1 MAVQGRRLSEPGLG
15 GLFAP
20 FNLADLQ
27 VPATDDRFSMAWHE
41 FCFRMHT
48 GLAAMLNWKGA
59 NVMNLLTVEPTS
71 NAVGMNEKPWCAEW
85 ISRRSWRDSQQREL
99 AIRAGGCSVKGRR
112 RAVNQDCFYYD
123 PAGPFL
129 VADGMG
135 GMQSGEVASTMA
147 IDVLS
152 HRLAPDRLRDLSDC
166 EVITTMKNALMDT
179 NREILAGGEQCHEHR
194 GMGTTIVVGLQR
206 EAQFYLAHVGD
217 SRAYRLRS
225 GVLEL
230 LTVDH
235 TMAQSLLEGGAITPK
250 QAACHPWRHVL
261 WNALGGREG
270 KCKPDLR
277 VLDLLPGDRFLL
289 TTDGLTSAVS
299 DEVIRQ
305 TMCSL
310 ADPIDAAQQL
320 VDQAVSAEASDDAT
334 CVAIYF
340 DPHDSGRAK
349 RGVRP
354 SCLEKHSIAAA
365 QHALASR
372 QRLF

>member
-1 MAVQGRRLSEPGLG
+1 MAD
-15 GLFAP
+15 F
-20 FNLADLQ
+20 Q
-27 VPATDDRFSMAWHE
+27 VPVSDDRFSMAWHE
-41 FCFRMHT
+41 FCFRMHA
-48 GLAAMLNWKGA
+48 GLAAMLNWKGT
-59 NVMNLLTVEPTS
+59 NVMNLLLVEPAS
-71 NAVGMNEKPWCAEW
+71 NAVRMNERPWCTEW
-85 ISRRSWRDSQQREL
+85 TSRRFRRNSQQREL
-99 AIRAGGCSVKGRR
+99 AIRAAGCSVQGRR

-129 VADGMG
+129 VADGIG

-147 IDVLS
+147 IDALS
-152 HRLAPDRLRDLSDC
+152 RRLAPDRLRDLSDC
-166 EVITTMKNALMDT
+166 EVIAAMKNALMNT

-277 VLDLLPGDRFLL
+277 VLELLPDDRFLL
-289 TTDGLTSAVS
+289 TTDGLTNAVS
-299 DEVIRQ
+299 DQFVRQ
-305 TMCSL
+305 TMRSL
-310 ADPIDAAQQL
+310 ADPVDAAQQL
-320 VDQAVSAEASDDAT
+320 VDQAVSAEARDDAT

-340 DPHDSGRAK
+340 DPRDSGRAK
-349 RGVRP
+349 RGVCP
-354 SCLEKHSIAAA
+354 SWLEKHSIAAA
-365 QHALASR
+365 
-372 QRLF
+372 